1 MLGHWIVGIWSWS
14 INWTHAIAK
23 VCIYPGLDVRPC
35 LLSLGKINGGQK
47 PGIYVTLSWGTT
59 TTTTTIP
66 RPARQEKYS
75 ILPEFEVLWNTLTA
89 WAVQRMVVVVVVPH
103 ESVT

>member
-1 MLGHWIVGIWSWS
+1 MT
-14 INWTHAIAK
+14 N
-23 VCIYPGLDVRPC
+23 P
-35 LLSLGKINGGQK
+35 NGGPK
-47 PGIYVTLSWGTT
+47 RRFYVTLLWDTT
-59 TTTTTIP
+59 ITTTTTIP

-89 WAVQRMVVVVVVPH
+89 WAGQGMVVVVVPH

>member
-1 MLGHWIVGIWSWS
+1 MLW
-14 INWTHAIAK
+14 
-23 VCIYPGLDVRPC
+23 D
-35 LLSLGKINGGQK
+35 
-47 PGIYVTLSWGTT
+47 

-66 RPARQEKYS
+66 RPARQGKYS

-89 WAVQRMVVVVVVPH
+89 WAGQGMVVVVVVVVVVPH